1 MTGTVNIA
9 IAILVAAGTATSS
22 PAFAA
27 RTGGA
32 SAPVDPK
39 VTAVRCITTETLAC
53 SAPEQLV
60 AGGQLRVT
68 GRALEASRTLVF
80 RGHRGRDDDVTARAK
95 HVRSGHFDAQV
106 PAGARSGPVDVIS
119 AIGARARAPRNVRIA
134 AAVPEDLAASQAT
147 FFVGGQRRPAVTVS
161 LSAPAMIAVEAVRA
175 ADGVVVARWEVNAP
189 AGSTSVPWDA
199 MTPLGP
205 APPGAY
211 RLRAAPDVGARAA
224 AAAETD
230 ARTAGLAD
238 TNGAAFTLADHIFPI
253 RGRHDLGQ
261 SDTNNFG
268 GARGH
273 QGQDMFAACG
283 TRLAAARAGTVKF
296 AATDARAGNYVVI
309 TGAGSGLD
317 YVYMHMRA
325 PATVSKG
332 QQVFTG
338 QKIGEVGDSG
348 NADGCHLHFELWRAP
363 GWYTGGGAIDPLA
376 LLTAWDAAS

>member
-1 MTGTVNIA
+1 M
-9 IAILVAAGTATSS
+9 
-22 PAFAA
+22 
-27 RTGGA
+27 
-32 SAPVDPK
+32 
-39 VTAVRCITTETLAC
+39 RCITTATVAC

-80 RGHRGRDDDVTARAK
+80 RGRRGRDDDVTARAK

-106 PAGARSGPVDVIS
+106 PASARSGPIDVIS
-119 AIGARARAPRNVRIA
+119 AIGARARAPGDVRVA
-134 AAVPEDLAASQAT
+134 AALPEDLASSQAT
-147 FFVGGQRRPAVTVS
+147 FFVGGQRRPAVAVS
-161 LSAPAMIAVEAVRA
+161 LAAPAMIAVEAVRS
-175 ADGVVVARWEVNAP
+175 ADGVVVARWDVNAP
-189 AGSTSVPWDA
+189 AGSTNVPWDT
-199 MTPLGP
+199 MTPQGP

-211 RLRAAPDVGARAA
+211 RLRVAPDAGARAA
-224 AAAETD
+224 AV
-230 ARTAGLAD
+230 AD
-238 TNGAAFTLADHIFPI
+238 EEAFTLADHIFPI

-261 SDTNNFG
+261 SATNNFG

-273 QGQDMFAACG
+273 QGQDMFASCG

-309 TGAGSGLD
+309 TGAASGLD

-332 QQVFTG
+332 QPVFTG

-348 NADGCHLHFELWRAP
+348 NADGCHLHFELWQAP
-363 GWYTGGGAIDPLA
+363 GWYTGGSAIDPLA